1 MTSGY
6 SCIYG
11 SASRSIRMQ
20 PGGREEA
27 KQTEQIQE
35 IFNLISKAGKLV
47 KNITESVQIK
57 YKMLSWV
64 LQRMSS
70 QQRPKNSEVTC
81 FWEVQKS
88 FENKFRSYIEIFII
102 FLTFAGWM

>member
-11 SASRSIRMQ
+11 SANHSIRMQ

-35 IFNLISKAGKLV
+35 IFNIISKAGKFV
-47 KNITESVQIK
+47 KNITENVQIK
-57 YKMLSWV
+57 YKMLS
-64 LQRMSS
+64 
-70 QQRPKNSEVTC
+70 
-81 FWEVQKS
+81 
-88 FENKFRSYIEIFII
+88 
-102 FLTFAGWM
+102 